1 MIEKAEI
8 ENIVKES
15 IKGTELF
22 LAGVK
27 VSASNRIVVMV
38 DTKTGITIDECAL
51 LHRQIESRL
60 NRDKEDFELLVSSPG
75 VDQPFQVVE
84 QYEKNEGRMV
94 EVLENDGIKHSGI
107 LQNVTKGGFE
117 LLTEKKIKGKGKE
130 QKLLSF
136 NFEQV
141 KATRELLIIK

>member
-1 MIEKAEI
+1 MIEKDHI

-27 VSASNRIVVMV
+27 VSASNRIIIMA
-38 DTKTGITIDECAL
+38 DTKAGITIDECAL
-51 LHRQIESRL
+51 LHRQIESKL
-60 NRDKEDFELLVSSPG
+60 DRDKEDFELLVSSPG
-75 VDQPFQVVE
+75 LDLPFQVIE

-94 EVLENDGIKHSGI
+94 EVLEKEGVKHTGT
-107 LQNVTKGGFE
+107 LKNVTKGGFD

-130 QKLLSF
+130 QKVVSF

-141 KATRELLIIK
+141 KATRVLLTIK